1 MQWNALVPE
10 LLVVDYP
17 AAKAFYREVF
27 GFQLRFERAEDRF
40 GYFEREGAQLML
52 LQAPGA
58 VSCGLDQPGP
68 KGKGLHFQ
76 VEVAALD
83 ELLARL
89 EAADIELTTA
99 VSDFW
104 YRVDE
109 IEHGQREFFVADLD
123 GYLFRFFQHLG
134 ERPARGGNSSEVLA
148 ASVPSAQEA
157 SVCPSS
163 APG

>member
-83 ELLARL
+83 QLLARL
-89 EAADIELTTA
+89 EAAGIALSSPVGE
-99 VSDFW
+99 SW
-104 YRVDE
+104 YRVEDC
-109 IEHGQREFFVADLD
+109 EHGQREFFVADLD
-123 GYLFRFFQHLG
+123 GYLFRFFQYLG
-134 ERPARGGNSSEVLA
+134 ERPARGKTCSEALA
-148 ASVPSAQEA
+148 DTGGVRP
-157 SVCPSS
+157 
-163 APG
+163 